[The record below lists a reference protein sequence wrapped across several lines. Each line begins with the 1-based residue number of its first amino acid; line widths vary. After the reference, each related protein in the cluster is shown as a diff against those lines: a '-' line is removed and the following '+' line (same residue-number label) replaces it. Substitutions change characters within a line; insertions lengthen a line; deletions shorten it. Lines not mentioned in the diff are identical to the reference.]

1 MCGIIIVGYYMIT
14 EVGPLARSY
23 NKLWKLMI
31 DKKIN
36 KTQLCKAAGITTN
49 AMAKLGRDE
58 SVPLETLEKICI
70 VLGCT
75 IDDIVEIS
83 TENNT

>member
-1 MCGIIIVGYYMIT
+1 M
-14 EVGPLARSY
+14 ARSY

-58 SVPLETLEKICI
+58 SVPLETLEKICA
-70 VLGCT
+70 VLDCT
-75 IDDIVEIS
+75 LDDIVEFS
-83 TENNT
+83 EDEK

>member
-1 MCGIIIVGYYMIT
+1 MTT

-58 SVPLETLEKICI
+58 SVPLETLEKICNI
-70 VLGCT
+70 LDCT
-75 IDDIVEIS
+75 IDDIVEI
-83 TENNT
+83 EK

>member
-1 MCGIIIVGYYMIT
+1 MIT

-58 SVPLETLEKICI
+58 SVPLETLEKICT
-70 VLGCT
+70 VLKCSL
-75 IDDIVEIS
+75 DDLVELS
-83 TENNT
+83 ND

>member
-58 SVPLETLEKICI
+58 SVPLETLEKICST
-70 VLGCT
+70 LNCSL
-75 IDDIVEIS
+75 DDVVEIN
-83 TENNT
+83 EDN

>member
-1 MCGIIIVGYYMIT
+1 MIT
-14 EVGPLARSY
+14 EVGSLARSY

-58 SVPLETLEKICI
+58 SVPLETLEKICV
-70 VLGCT
+70 VLDCT
-75 IDDIVEIS
+75 LDDIVEFNE
-83 TENNT
+83 ENDNE